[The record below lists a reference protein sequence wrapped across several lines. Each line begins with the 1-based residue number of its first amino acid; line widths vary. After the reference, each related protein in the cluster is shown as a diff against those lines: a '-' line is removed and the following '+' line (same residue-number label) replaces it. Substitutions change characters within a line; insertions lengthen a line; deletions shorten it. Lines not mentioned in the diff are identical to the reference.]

1 MQLTWNV
8 YAHSVAIYIHK
19 VTLISIHQGSK
30 INQKLFARHWFG
42 IISTSSCLVSWFST
56 NKPVL
61 MASLLT
67 KHFHLSKILLPMP
80 SSVVQSPIFI
90 CGAISIGQMAPA
102 GVTNWTPPYVSHYL
116 SIAIIQIRALGSDN
130 ANPKSFQT
138 LLLWT
143 TQLSVLRSFF
153 TN

>member
-102 GVTNWTPPYVSHYL
+102 GVTNWTPLYVSHYL